1 MPSRTPNVMASCANA
16 LARSEALP
24 GTPGEVRQP

>member
-16 LARSEALP
+16 FARPYALP
-24 GTPGEVRQP
+24 GTPGGVRQP